1 MLVKAASDI
10 KQTCITQFY
19 DILNEIERLSH
30 TNKLLSVFQQKCPD
44 DRPFSP
50 ILKQIILNAER
61 NVTALPQ
68 AKKHTE
74 VLKKFATAL
83 FIYAGPLAY
92 NFLQKNLHQA
102 LPSLRTVQCIVHTS
116 YDTLNEGEFCFD
128 GLVDHIRKH
137 NTVSLVTIGEDATR
151 IICRVEYDVRT
162 NRCVGFVLPLK
173 NGLPEID
180 TFLATSFE
188 AVEKMFTNQTVAKYA
203 YVYMAQPLDQK
214 VPPFCLACFGTDNRF
229 SANHVL
235 SRWQH
240 IAVECSKINIQ
251 VVSFGGDGDA
261 RVMKAMRIS
270 TGLFSKEMK
279 LQPPLQSIAIPTE
292 WSEWFW
298 TQRPCNVAYVQDTVH
313 IAVKLKCRLLKPS
326 VVLPM
331 GMYTAGAHHLQI
343 I

>member
-61 NVTALPQ
+61 NATALPQ
-68 AKKHTE
+68 VKRHTE

-83 FIYAGPLAY
+83 FIYAEPLAY
-92 NFLQKNLHQA
+92 NFLQKYLHQA
-102 LPSLRTVQCIVHTS
+102 LPSLRTVQRIVHAS

-128 GLVDHIRKH
+128 GLIDHIHKP
-137 NTVSLVTIGEDATR
+137 VSLVTIGEDATR
-151 IICRVEYDVRT
+151 IIYRVEYDVRT
-162 NRCVGFVLPLK
+162 NQCVGFVLPLK

-180 TFLATSFE
+180 SFIAISFE

-203 YVYMAQPLDQK
+203 YVYMAQPLVQK

-240 IAVECSKINIQ
+240 ITVECSKRNIQ
-251 VVSFGGDGDA
+251 VVNFGGDRDA

-270 TGLFSKEMK
+270 NISQMDHY
-279 LQPPLQSIAIPTE
+279 Q
-292 WSEWFW
+292 
-298 TQRPCNVAYVQDTVH
+298 
-313 IAVKLKCRLLKPS
+313 
-326 VVLPM
+326 
-331 GMYTAGAHHLQI
+331 
-343 I
+343 